1 MSALPQC
8 IQSAKQLYD
17 LRERYKDASVLITA
31 IYSESMVIAASLS
44 QVQNLLQHDALQQ
57 KPQLLETFDRALT
70 GCRIVYACLDE
81 EVRDLVDKVERND
94 LRFKDRAR
102 YLWKED
108 TFKELLTQ
116 IRGQQSALTLLI
128 QGLQMESM
136 ADIRKLVEDNSTKLD
151 QVMKRSRTL
160 RQSHPRVQVP
170 ESIISYESG
179 VKGAEVAE
187 SIVKSAQFD
196 FDDQVINSKAYR
208 RAMARYTMNTTDMA
222 HLDLTDLKE
231 PEATEIEVA
240 EEDSTMVGTIQGIEL
255 EHNTAVATRT
265 RRLVNQITSGS
276 EDGVLMVLPK
286 TTPRESSA
294 EAKEVD
300 FPDHLKQDTSRW
312 IKSITQNPTPARA
325 DTLNPSKTEFDA
337 SVRVPLRSF
346 SEGSTLVP
354 TTSPALPPRRTSGPQ
369 LRSQDSEAT
378 LREEWSKDRNGSID
392 TSDGGS
398 IMSRVSEGSEFMHQS
413 QTIPSKPPRKP
424 LPLAHKASYA
434 IIGRLNEEPD
444 SHTISSPLRSNEMH
458 RVWLLLVEAERNFFD
473 RMGRLRKMFYD
484 NIIRQWPALEPHLGI
499 VLICEQL
506 AAINKKLLW
515 LPMEQQL
522 LDSDQ
527 STGNAAIFNTWTT
540 NVQRLFREYCQ
551 ALPHAIGAVR
561 ATQNSDGKFAPFV
574 NTLGLSIA
582 YFGKDWE
589 DYMRLPLAELDFC
602 IESIRNLL
610 RIAASLKTPDAD
622 KETQRLARA
631 LDALAWLQ
639 TTSAALLD
647 EAQSREDTQDLER
660 RISTLDTDILSQ
672 LNLLAPTRR
681 VTFKGAMT
689 MKLKSKGPWH
699 PVHVVLLDNY
709 LFWGK
714 LRSQKKSSGVDKI
727 LVLEEVSLPPNLSCM
742 HMYVL
747 INTQPIPVDELEASL
762 PPGQQQ
768 FQKAT
773 LFDEVP
779 RNSVQYMISIK
790 RRSGGDGKAHLLGC
804 PSYQERKAWMD
815 CFEAVD
821 GEGT

>member
-1 MSALPQC
+1 
-8 IQSAKQLYD
+8 
-17 LRERYKDASVLITA
+17 
-31 IYSESMVIAASLS
+31 
-44 QVQNLLQHDALQQ
+44 
-57 KPQLLETFDRALT
+57 
-70 GCRIVYACLDE
+70 
-81 EVRDLVDKVERND
+81 
-94 LRFKDRAR
+94 
-102 YLWKED
+102 
-108 TFKELLTQ
+108 
-116 IRGQQSALTLLI
+116 
-128 QGLQMESM
+128 
-136 ADIRKLVEDNSTKLD
+136 
-151 QVMKRSRTL
+151 
-160 RQSHPRVQVP
+160 
-170 ESIISYESG
+170 
-179 VKGAEVAE
+179 
-187 SIVKSAQFD
+187 
-196 FDDQVINSKAYR
+196 
-208 RAMARYTMNTTDMA
+208 
-222 HLDLTDLKE
+222 
-231 PEATEIEVA
+231 
-240 EEDSTMVGTIQGIEL
+240 
-255 EHNTAVATRT
+255 
-265 RRLVNQITSGS
+265 
-276 EDGVLMVLPK
+276 
-286 TTPRESSA
+286 
-294 EAKEVD
+294 
-300 FPDHLKQDTSRW
+300 
-312 IKSITQNPTPARA
+312 
-325 DTLNPSKTEFDA
+325 
-337 SVRVPLRSF
+337 
-346 SEGSTLVP
+346 
-354 TTSPALPPRRTSGPQ
+354 
-369 LRSQDSEAT
+369 
-378 LREEWSKDRNGSID
+378 
-392 TSDGGS
+392 
-398 IMSRVSEGSEFMHQS
+398 MSRVSEGSEFMHQS

-747 INTQPIPVDELEASL
+747 TNTQPIPVDELEASL